1 MTVDTARKERAPHR
15 VTMPK
20 DKKCRHDCRHSRP
33 GGQRHASKVRLFGAF
48 AMAAML
54 LPAADPLSD
63 SARKK
68 LDMIEDGK
76 ASRGS
81 IVSFSTA
88 EINAWA
94 RVKVPEIVPE
104 GIRDIRVEMGAGT
117 ATAYAI
123 VDFLKMRQAQGV
135 ETGWFVSKLI
145 EGERPLRVTVRLES
159 AGGRCTVYL
168 TRVDLS
174 NVSASATVLDFLVKA
189 FFVPLYPDAKINEP
203 FDLDFNMERIEVRP
217 GVARVVIKK

>member
-1 MTVDTARKERAPHR
+1 LCRFEAKP
-15 VTMPK
+15 VT
-20 DKKCRHDCRHSRP
+20 RIL
-33 GGQRHASKVRLFGAF
+33 AAF
-48 AMAAML
+48 AIAASML
-54 LPAADPLSD
+54 IAADPMYD

-68 LDMIEDGK
+68 LDAIEGGQTP
-76 ASRGS
+76 RGS
-81 IVSFSTA
+81 VVSFSTA

-104 GIRDIRVEMGAGT
+104 GIRDTRVELGANT
-117 ATAYAI
+117 ATGYAI
-123 VDFLKMRQAQGV
+123 VDFLKMRHAQGAA
-135 ETGWFVSKLI
+135 TGWFLSKLI

-174 NVSASATVLDFLVKA
+174 NVSASKTVLDFLVKA
-189 FFVPLYPDAKINEP
+189 FFMPLYPDAKIDEP
-203 FDLDFNMERIEVRP
+203 VDLDFNMERIELRP